1 MVSNRRPRNRQ
12 VAAYLSA
19 QRIGRAIASLSGSR
33 AKAALFD
40 FLIVKRTL
48 VIKGE
53 PAVAITETEPTFIE
67 ALDEFG
73 ACGEYNGRPV
83 KPDAAFY
90 LNPFVTREKG
100 RRGYRQ
106 KRYRSNGT
114 NSTIGGTHWRTV
126 IALSN
131 DDPRKASLAPE
142 YLEHIE
148 SLLLK
153 AGQGADKPN
162 LTEVAVW
169 YFRGQDIEL
178 LAEGAAEGRGRLEV
192 LTAQLRS
199 LIALTDEE
207 VARLFTTEI
216 DDAENGGALVPE
228 PPNPLEYLP
237 GEDAPDPI
245 VAVEDVGSCSL
256 DLVMALAAKNFV
268 ILTGPSGTGKSRSA
282 LRLAESIEHAYAE
295 NINGTIFELVT
306 VGPDWTTPKRLLGY
320 RTPFGK
326 QRRLEDGSTTNES
339 YEITSVVRL
348 LLRASHPDVE
358 EVPHFLVFDEMNLSH
373 VERYFAPFLSL
384 MEAANVLDEKGGVA
398 LIDAQDLAL
407 IAELL
412 QAEDRESA
420 EARAAQALIVDGRSF
435 TIPSNVFFVGT
446 VNVDETTYMFSPKV
460 LDRAHVIELE
470 SQKPSAYLLGETA
483 KAGEEISVQ
492 QALELLRESIA
503 DREGQRNEF
512 ANPAQI
518 LDRIGEI
525 GFSEDEI
532 ATVKRAAVRAL
543 DGCYALLLPVG
554 FPFGYRIP
562 KEVFSY
568 LRVWFAAAILRG
580 TAKDGVLRAW
590 PEALDRAVLQKV
602 LPKIHGN
609 KRTLGDCLRAT
620 AAFLSGSHANSTDP
634 ARYTLGINTTVAI
647 AEGEALSLG
656 VAPQMQLSAAKLRAM
671 HDRLTATGYVSFV
684 S

>member
-1 MVSNRRPRNRQ
+1 M
-12 VAAYLSA
+12 ATYLSA
-19 QRIGRAIASLSGSR
+19 SRIGHAVAALSGSR

-40 FLIVKRTL
+40 FLVVKRTL

-53 PAVAITETEPTFIE
+53 ASVAITETEPTFIN

-73 ACGEYNGRPV
+73 ACGEYNGRQV
-83 KPDAAFY
+83 KPDEAFY

-100 RRGYRQ
+100 RQGYRQ

-126 IALSN
+126 ITLSN
-131 DDPRKASLAPE
+131 DDPRKASLAAD
-142 YLEHIE
+142 YLEHLE
-148 SLLLK
+148 PLLLK
-153 AGQGADKPN
+153 GGKAENKPN
-162 LTEVAVW
+162 LNEVAVW
-169 YFRGQDIEL
+169 YFRGQDIEPL
-178 LAEGAAEGRGRLEV
+178 VGNATSVQARLEALTQQFRGRV
-192 LTAQLRS
+192 G
-199 LIALTDEE
+199 LTDDE
-207 VARLFTTEI
+207 VARLFVTDVDVTDEA
-216 DDAENGGALVPE
+216 DTFAAE
-228 PPNPLEYLP
+228 PPNPMNYLP
-237 GEDAPDPI
+237 GEPEPEPI

-282 LRLAESIEHAYAE
+282 LRLAESIQHAYAE
-295 NINGTIFELVT
+295 KVNGAMFELVT
-306 VGPDWTTPKRLLGY
+306 VGPDWTSPKRLLGY

-326 QRRLEDGSTTNES
+326 LRHLEDGTDTNES
-339 YEITSVVRL
+339 YEITNVVRL

-398 LIDAQDLAL
+398 LIDQQDIAL
-407 IAELL
+407 IADLL
-412 QAEDRESA
+412 AAEDSESA
-420 EARAAQALIVDGRSF
+420 EARAAEALIVDGRSF

-470 SQKPSAYLLGETA
+470 SQKPSTYLLGEAA

-492 QALELLRESIA
+492 QALELLQGSIT
-503 DREGQRNEF
+503 DREEQSNEF

-518 LDRIGEI
+518 LDRVKDLGFTDAEI
-525 GFSEDEI
+525 SVI
-532 ATVKRAAVRAL
+532 KQATARAL
-543 DGCYALLLPVG
+543 DGCYELLLPVG
-554 FPFGYRIP
+554 FPFGYRIA
-562 KEVFSY
+562 KEVFAY
-568 LRVWFAAAILRG
+568 LRVWIVTAILRG
-580 TAKDGVLRAW
+580 TGKEEVMQRW

-609 KRTLGDCLRAT
+609 KRTLGESLRAT
-620 AAFLSGSHANSTDP
+620 ASFLNGGHENSADP
-634 ARYTLGINTTVAI
+634 AKYTLGINTPVSVK
-647 AEGEALSLG
+647 EQDVLVLG
-656 VAPQMQLSAAKLRAM
+656 VNPQMKLSADKLRAM